1 MKPIG
6 NEVCG
11 VLFWLLTLWI
21 DLSVSE
27 NVMKYI
33 NLSDRDLKS
42 HTAPWFINQKSFSK
56 ANNIAIK
63 IKNN

>member
-11 VLFWLLTLWI
+11 VLFWLLTVSI
-21 DLSVSE
+21 DLSVSK
-27 NVMKYI
+27 NVMKYV

-42 HTAPWFINQKSFSK
+42 HTVPSFINQKSFSK